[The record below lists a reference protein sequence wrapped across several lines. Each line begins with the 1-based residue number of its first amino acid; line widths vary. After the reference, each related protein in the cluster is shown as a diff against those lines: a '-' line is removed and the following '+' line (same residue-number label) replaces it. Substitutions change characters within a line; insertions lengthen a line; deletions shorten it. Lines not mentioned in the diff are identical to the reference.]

1 MDTDEILI
9 AQTEDRIRR
18 AYDRNMM
25 TSGDFLDMHQKKVL
39 TDRFMTRSLPV
50 KMVFYGGYADAE
62 RCIPVF
68 LPEYI
73 EWSGDYDDVP
83 EDLKELVSVIR
94 VSAPKGGRRLSHRDY
109 LGSLLSL
116 GIDRS
121 VTGDILVRED
131 STGGSS
137 DGARG
142 GGSVGS
148 SGGSGAPGSGAPSG
162 ADIIVMSDMAEFIEM
177 NYTKAGRTDLSVS
190 RHSIDELY
198 IGEIK
203 TVKKRDTVASLR
215 LDSVVSSAFSLS
227 RAKAAEQIRRG
238 LVSVN
243 SMEAVKP
250 DMEIDEGDKIVL
262 RGSGKALL
270 SEVGG
275 RSRKDRICITFDI
288 YV

>member
-83 EDLKELVSVIR
+83 WDLKELVSVIR

-131 STGGSS
+131 SSGGSS
-137 DGARG
+137 DGMH
-142 GGSVGS
+142 
-148 SGGSGAPGSGAPSG
+148 GGSGGPGIG

>member
-50 KMVFYGGYADAE
+50 KMVFYGGYVDAE
-62 RCIPVF
+62 RYIPVF

-83 EDLKELVSVIR
+83 WDLKELVSVIR

-116 GIDRS
+116 GIDRA
-121 VTGDILVRED
+121 VTGDILVRSE
-131 STGGSS
+131 
-137 DGARG
+137 
-142 GGSVGS
+142 S
-148 SGGSGAPGSGAPSG
+148 SGGSPDGIHGGSGGSGSGGPGSGSPGIG

>member
-94 VSAPKGGRRLSHRDY
+94 VSTPKGGRRLSHRDY

-116 GIDRS
+116 GIDRA

-131 STGGSS
+131 SSGGNS
-137 DGARG
+137 DGMH
-142 GGSVGS
+142 
-148 SGGSGAPGSGAPSG
+148 GGSGGPGIG

>member
-83 EDLKELVSVIR
+83 WDLKELVSVIR

-116 GIDRS
+116 GIDRA

-131 STGGSS
+131 SSGGSS
-137 DGARG
+137 DGMRG
-142 GGSVGS
+142 GSCG
-148 SGGSGAPGSGAPSG
+148 PGSGSPGIG

>member
-83 EDLKELVSVIR
+83 WDLKELVSVIR

-131 STGGSS
+131 SSGGSS
-137 DGARG
+137 DGMH
-142 GGSVGS
+142 
-148 SGGSGAPGSGAPSG
+148 GGSGGPGIG

-275 RSRKDRICITFDI
+275 RSRKDRIVVTFSI
-288 YV
+288 YR

>member
-83 EDLKELVSVIR
+83 WDLKELVSVIR

-116 GIDRS
+116 GIDRA

-131 STGGSS
+131 SSGGSS
-137 DGARG
+137 DGMH
-142 GGSVGS
+142 GGSCG
-148 SGGSGAPGSGAPSG
+148 PGSGSPGIG

-250 DMEIDEGDKIVL
+250 DMEIGEGDKIVL

>member
-83 EDLKELVSVIR
+83 WDLKELVSVIR

-131 STGGSS
+131 SSGGSS
-137 DGARG
+137 DGMRG
-142 GGSVGS
+142 DS
-148 SGGSGAPGSGAPSG
+148 SGPGIG

>member
-83 EDLKELVSVIR
+83 WDLKELVSVIR

-116 GIDRS
+116 GIDRA

-131 STGGSS
+131 SSGGSS
-137 DGARG
+137 DGMHG
-142 GGSVGS
+142 DSCG
-148 SGGSGAPGSGAPSG
+148 PGSGSPGIG

-215 LDSVVSSAFSLS
+215 LDSAVSSAFSLS

>member
-83 EDLKELVSVIR
+83 WDLKELVSVIR

-116 GIDRS
+116 GIDRA

-131 STGGSS
+131 SSGGSS
-137 DGARG
+137 DGMH
-142 GGSVGS
+142 GGSCG
-148 SGGSGAPGSGAPSG
+148 PGSGSPGIG

-275 RSRKDRICITFDI
+275 RSRKDRICITLDI

>member
-83 EDLKELVSVIR
+83 WDLKELVSVIR

-131 STGGSS
+131 S
-137 DGARG
+137 
-142 GGSVGS
+142 
-148 SGGSGAPGSGAPSG
+148 SGGSPDGMRGDSSGPGIG

-227 RAKAAEQIRRG
+227 RAKAVEQIRRG

-250 DMEIDEGDKIVL
+250 DMEIAEGDKIVL

>member
-116 GIDRS
+116 GIDRA

-131 STGGSS
+131 SSGGSS
-137 DGARG
+137 DGMH
-142 GGSVGS
+142 GGSCG
-148 SGGSGAPGSGAPSG
+148 PGSGSLGIG

-243 SMEAVKP
+243 SMEAVKS

-275 RSRKDRICITFDI
+275 RSRKDRICITLDI

>member
-83 EDLKELVSVIR
+83 WDLKELVSVIR

-116 GIDRS
+116 GIDRA

-131 STGGSS
+131 SSGGSS
-137 DGARG
+137 DGMH
-142 GGSVGS
+142 GGSCG
-148 SGGSGAPGSGAPSG
+148 PGSGSPGIG

>member
-83 EDLKELVSVIR
+83 WDLKELVSVIR

-116 GIDRS
+116 GIDRA

-131 STGGSS
+131 SSGGSS
-137 DGARG
+137 DGMH
-142 GGSVGS
+142 
-148 SGGSGAPGSGAPSG
+148 GGSGGPGIG

>member
-83 EDLKELVSVIR
+83 WDLKELVSVIR

-131 STGGSS
+131 SSGGSS
-137 DGARG
+137 DGMH
-142 GGSVGS
+142 
-148 SGGSGAPGSGAPSG
+148 GGSGGPGIG

-288 YV
+288 FV

>member
-83 EDLKELVSVIR
+83 WDLKELVNVIR

-131 STGGSS
+131 SSGGSS
-137 DGARG
+137 DGMHG
-142 GGSVGS
+142 GS
-148 SGGSGAPGSGAPSG
+148 SGPGIG

>member
-131 STGGSS
+131 SSGGSS
-137 DGARG
+137 DGMHG
-142 GGSVGS
+142 GS
-148 SGGSGAPGSGAPSG
+148 SGPGIG

-262 RGSGKALL
+262 RGSGKVLL